1 MRVALVVHDL
11 HERGGHS
18 LYTRVLADELSRH
31 HQVTVFANRCDRP
44 DDAPWQ
50 FCKVD
55 AWRQSA
61 LSTVHTFPLG
71 MGALGSEL
79 RGFDIR
85 HMQGY
90 CGGRP
95 NVVTAHICVA
105 AYLDSVQSISMR
117 NRVSLKLMA
126 AVEGRF
132 YRRYQGPVI
141 AISRKIE
148 RELREFY
155 GVRGAISVVP
165 HGVDT
170 SRFDSFQRQRYR
182 SALRNELGLNEG
194 QMTAL
199 YIGDL
204 TKAHVHL
211 KALAAAAPE
220 TPFIIVSGSTRYR
233 WHAPNVRF
241 LPRTAEVERYYAAA
255 DAFVF
260 PTTYDAFGM
269 VLLEAMSAGLPV
281 FSSDQ
286 AGAAEL
292 IRHGEDGFVFPLE
305 DWVEATVSQLSN
317 RAELAAVGSQAEKT
331 AGLHDWSTVVR
342 DVEQVYR
349 QTAAHTGVLL
359 TETPPGE
366 YRYQR

>member
-1 MRVALVVHDL
+1 MKIALVVHDL
-11 HERGGHS
+11 HEHGGHS
-18 LYTRVLADELSRH
+18 LYTKVLADELSRRH
-31 HQVTVFANRCDRP
+31 RVTVFANRCDRSH
-44 DDAPWQ
+44 DAPWQ

-71 MGALGSEL
+71 MSALGSEL

-105 AYLDSVQSISMR
+105 AYLDSLRSISMR

-126 AVEGRF
+126 AAEGRF
-132 YRRYQGPVI
+132 FRRYNGPVI
-141 AISRKIE
+141 AISKKIA

-165 HGVDT
+165 HGVEV
-170 SRFDSFQRQRYR
+170 SRFGSLQRERYR
-182 SALRNELGLNEG
+182 SAVRNELGINEG

-204 TKAHVHL
+204 TKAHLHL
-211 KALAAAAPE
+211 KALAAAAPQ
-220 TPFIIVSGSTRYR
+220 TQFIIVSGSTRYL
-233 WHAPNVRF
+233 WKAANVRF
-241 LPRTAEVERYYAAA
+241 LPRTSEVERYYTAA

-269 VLLEAMSAGLPV
+269 VLLEAMAAGLPV
-281 FSSDQ
+281 FSSNQ

-292 IRHGEDGFVFPLE
+292 IRHGEDGFVFPLD
-305 DWVEATVSQLSN
+305 DWVEATVARLHERDAL
-317 RAELAAVGSQAEKT
+317 RAIGRQAEKT
-331 AGLHDWSTVVR
+331 ASVHDWSTVVR
-342 DVEQVYR
+342 EVEQVYC
-349 QTAAHTGVLL
+349 QTAANTGVLR
-359 TETPPGE
+359 TETPSGE